1 MLYSNT
7 FSPSHHPKNGYSE
20 ESAQKYSKHKK
31 QPLTCGRY
39 IGFVTKAPISVVKIM
54 FFEVILQSLQRNL
67 TENLYGKII

>member
-1 MLYSNT
+1 MFYSNT

-31 QPLTCGRY
+31 TPLTCGRY

-54 FFEVILQSLQRNL
+54 FFELKLRPLRHKL
-67 TENLYGKII
+67 TENIYGKII

>member
-1 MLYSNT
+1 MFYSNT

-31 QPLTCGRY
+31 PPLTCGRY